1 MAGAK
6 APERGAT
13 LLMVAFVSIF
23 LLIPIIGTCVDG
35 AIVYWAQRRLSV
47 AVDAAALAAARALS
61 VEQSDSA
68 QLRNAQ
74 ATGRNY
80 FRANFPPGVMNTT
93 VVGGVP
99 SSAISESV
107 THQKIVTVSASI
119 TVPLYFMPVLG
130 FKNQIISATG
140 RATTRDSNMMLA
152 SEP

>member
-107 THQKIVTVSASI
+107 THQKIV
-119 TVPLYFMPVLG
+119 PLYFMPVLG